1 MKSIFDYILKN
12 KSLINKLIIYLIS
25 IFFLLYLFPKQ
36 NKFKYDIIKGSSWK
50 YESIYAPFDFA
61 ILKSA
66 KEIEKEKELL
76 ANESIVYY
84 DFSEEIYNNVIEQ
97 YSEKFNLFF
106 LFPLSSNEFQEVF
119 DLGIRLIDNIYANGV
134 LPIDFNE
141 KKEISIIRNNSEIQ
155 VNIDEIF
162 NIKDLSDFLN
172 ENLKFTDLENYKNSF
187 FNLLFEIVSPNL
199 IKNENFTLQSLNE
212 SLSSLSMTR
221 DIVIEG
227 SLIISKGE
235 LIEGEKYQKLLSLK
249 NEYSSEV
256 FNDNNFYW
264 ILFGYLLLIIIS
276 ISLLFTFLNK
286 YYNSIYQNNRELSFV
301 LFNIVLMIFLSTR
314 ILNFNPNYIYAVPI
328 CILPLIIKAFFD
340 SRLGLFAHFV
350 TILLL
355 GFLVPNSFEF
365 IFLQFL
371 VGLVTVLS
379 VSELYKRA
387 NLFISVFQIVFVYI
401 ICYTAFHITREGNL
415 SGFSFLTIG
424 LFIIN
429 GLATLFVQPL
439 IYLYEKIFKL
449 VSDVSLLELSDTNS
463 KLLRQLSDKAPG
475 SFHHS
480 LQVANLAEASAIEIK
495 ANVLLTRVG
504 ALYHD
509 IGKMNNPAYFSEN
522 QISKASPHKKI
533 TPKESAKIIID
544 HVNDGVQIAKRYN
557 LPKRVINFIKTHHGT
572 SKVYFFYKKEE
583 LKNGFANENDFSYNG
598 PKPFSKET
606 AILMMAD
613 SVEAGSKSI
622 KNPTI
627 DILKTFVN
635 QIIDNQM
642 FEKQFTN
649 ADITLAEI
657 EKVKKVLINKLININ
672 HLRVEYPK

>member
-1 MKSIFDYILKN
+1 MGSIIYNFLKN
-12 KSLINKLIIYLIS
+12 KSLLNKLIIYLTSIIFIS
-25 IFFLLYLFPKQ
+25 YLFPKQ
-36 NKFKYDIIKGSSWK
+36 NKFKYDLVKGTSWK
-50 YESIYAPFDFA
+50 YESIYAPFDFP
-61 ILKSA
+61 ILKST

-76 ANESIVYY
+76 EKESIVYY
-84 DFSEEIYNNVIEQ
+84 DFSEEIYNNVFNQ
-97 YSEKFNLFF
+97 YAEKFNLFF
-106 LFPLSSNEFQEVF
+106 SFPISSDEYSIVYDF
-119 DLGIRLIDNIYANGV
+119 GKRLIEEVYIYGV
-134 LPIDFNE
+134 LPVNFNE
-141 KKEISIIRNNSEIQ
+141 IKKISIIRNNSEFQ
-155 VNIDEIF
+155 VDKDEVFPI
-162 NIKDLSDFLN
+162 NNLSYFLN
-172 ENLKFTDLENYKNSF
+172 EKLKFTEFEIYKNSLY
-187 FNLLFEIVSPNL
+187 NLFFEIISPNL
-199 IKNENFTLQSLNE
+199 IKNEKFTLQSLNE
-212 SLSSLSMTR
+212 SLSSLSITR
-221 DIVIEG
+221 DIVVEG

-276 ISLLFTFLNK
+276 ISLLFVFLNK
-286 YYNSIYQNNRELSFV
+286 YYNSIYKNNRELTFV
-301 LFNIVLMIFLSTR
+301 IFNIVLMIFLSTR
-314 ILNFNPNYIYAVPI
+314 VLNFNPNYIYAVPI

-340 SRLGLFAHFV
+340 SRLGLFAHFI

-371 VGLVTVLS
+371 VGLVSVLS

-475 SFHHS
+475 TFHHS

-509 IGKMNNPAYFSEN
+509 IGKMNNPTYFSEN
-522 QISKASPHKKI
+522 QITKTSPHKRI
-533 TPKESAKIIID
+533 SPVESAKIIIN
-544 HVNDGVQIAKRYN
+544 HVNDGIQIAKKNN
-557 LPKRVINFIKTHHGT
+557 LPKRVINFIETHHGN

-583 LKNGFANENDFSYNG
+583 QRNGFANENDFSYNG

-622 KNPTI
+622 KDPTI
-627 DILKTFVN
+627 EVLKSFVN
-635 QIIDNQM
+635 QIIDSQM
-642 FEKQFTN
+642 FEKQFSN
-649 ADITLAEI
+649 SNITLAEI
-657 EKVKKVLINKLININ
+657 EKVKEVLINKLINTY
-672 HLRVEYPK
+672 HLRVKYPK

>member
-134 LPIDFNE
+134 LPINFNE

-199 IKNENFTLQSLNE
+199 IRNENFTLQSLNE

-249 NEYSSEV
+249 N
-256 FNDNNFYW
+256 
-264 ILFGYLLLIIIS
+264 
-276 ISLLFTFLNK
+276 
-286 YYNSIYQNNRELSFV
+286 
-301 LFNIVLMIFLSTR
+301 
-314 ILNFNPNYIYAVPI
+314 
-328 CILPLIIKAFFD
+328 
-340 SRLGLFAHFV
+340 
-350 TILLL
+350 
-355 GFLVPNSFEF
+355 
-365 IFLQFL
+365 
-371 VGLVTVLS
+371 
-379 VSELYKRA
+379 
-387 NLFISVFQIVFVYI
+387 
-401 ICYTAFHITREGNL
+401 
-415 SGFSFLTIG
+415 
-424 LFIIN
+424 
-429 GLATLFVQPL
+429 
-439 IYLYEKIFKL
+439 
-449 VSDVSLLELSDTNS
+449 
-463 KLLRQLSDKAPG
+463 
-475 SFHHS
+475 
-480 LQVANLAEASAIEIK
+480 
-495 ANVLLTRVG
+495 
-504 ALYHD
+504 
-509 IGKMNNPAYFSEN
+509 
-522 QISKASPHKKI
+522 
-533 TPKESAKIIID
+533 
-544 HVNDGVQIAKRYN
+544 
-557 LPKRVINFIKTHHGT
+557 
-572 SKVYFFYKKEE
+572 
-583 LKNGFANENDFSYNG
+583 
-598 PKPFSKET
+598 
-606 AILMMAD
+606 
-613 SVEAGSKSI
+613 
-622 KNPTI
+622 
-627 DILKTFVN
+627 
-635 QIIDNQM
+635 
-642 FEKQFTN
+642 
-649 ADITLAEI
+649 
-657 EKVKKVLINKLININ
+657 
-672 HLRVEYPK
+672 